1 MKKGKNVLDTRFEEQ
16 VREGIREGS
25 VGYKIEDYPWYNKL
39 ESEKLEVVGI
49 VYGMYSDAKGVV
61 AKYPDGKLIWIAV
74 EEFTD
79 YPFAFKGFKV
89 EVGGWTADSNFLADF
104 RDKNRKD
111 IPFLLEKVED
121 KKITWQDATRLF
133 GNIYYP
139 SRLPIVDG
147 ADMHMPEHRI
157 PLIIEW
163 LKVVEPL
170 PTHREYIT
178 GANNTYVGDFSIPK
192 VRKILSEL
200 KEENKDRLDKI
211 LSDYNNRLKE
221 VYNGGAKKKA
231 SHSEPTRST
240 RKKTSHNEHT
250 KGTKKSGIVLLYK
263 IVNNGKIVGA
273 IVKNESKGETRYLEK
288 EKFYK
293 LKYDNVT
300 ITCKGSILPTEKGI
314 KIPTIKYKDI
324 EAKMKECR

>member
-1 MKKGKNVLDTRFEEQ
+1 M
-16 VREGIREGS
+16 
-25 VGYKIEDYPWYNKL
+25 
-39 ESEKLEVVGI
+39 
-49 VYGMYSDAKGVV
+49 
-61 AKYPDGKLIWIAV
+61 
-74 EEFTD
+74 
-79 YPFAFKGFKV
+79 
-89 EVGGWTADSNFLADF
+89 
-104 RDKNRKD
+104 
-111 IPFLLEKVED
+111 
-121 KKITWQDATRLF
+121 
-133 GNIYYP
+133 
-139 SRLPIVDG
+139 
-147 ADMHMPEHRI
+147 
-157 PLIIEW
+157 
-163 LKVVEPL
+163 VEPL

-221 VYNGGAKKKA
+221 VYNGGAKKKT